1 MGKNIQKAF
10 TLIELIVI
18 MAIMGIFSTMLFIDY
33 GKNSKIFTLE
43 RAAQKAAQDIRR
55 AQEMAM
61 GGSSVVD
68 GANAYGVY
76 FDKTGVNN
84 LKYIIYGNKNVNWY
98 YDSANP
104 ADVISETINIEKGI
118 KICDIKN
125 VLNGSPV
132 DSVSVSFKPPDP
144 TTYIDSYYT
153 GYEASIIL
161 CIDGDVTKT
170 RTVKVNNSGRIDVTN
185 PNP

>member
-61 GGSSVVD
+61 GGSSAVA

-98 YDSANP
+98 YDGTPTDA
-104 ADVISETINIEKGI
+104 ISETINIENGI
-118 KICDIKN
+118 KICDIKSN
-125 VLNGSPV
+125 SSSVNN
-132 DSVSVSFKPPDP
+132 VSVSFKPPDP

-161 CIDGDVTKT
+161 CIDVDASKT

-185 PNP
+185 P